1 MINRE
6 FLQLAHTLK
15 PDKHSINGWYV
26 SEKLDGMRAYW
37 DGGWTKGMLTTEV
50 PFANSSKDYRRVT
63 PAVSTG
69 LWSRYAK
76 PIAAPEW
83 WTEGLPDF
91 PLDGELYMGPGRFQD
106 VISTVKRFQAD
117 DDKWSEVDYCVF
129 DLPSDYAFLMP
140 GRINNPQWTAIYDDM
155 RELAPVREHGVLNFH
170 KINRMI
176 EIGKIS
182 LGTAHWL
189 PQVRLPMG
197 ADAAEDAIS
206 VFMDKVIGTG
216 GEGLVLR
223 KPESVW
229 VPKRSSNVLKVKP
242 VSDSEAKV
250 VGYTWGKGKYENM
263 LGALQVVWNN
273 KFFELSGFTDD
284 ERTLLPTNGDDA
296 TPGSDSFDGTIS
308 RHFPKG
314 STISFKYRELTD
326 AGYPKEARYW
336 RK

>member
-15 PDKHSINGWYV
+15 PEKHHISGWYV

-37 DGGWTKGMLTTEV
+37 DGGWTKGKLTTEI
-50 PFANSSKDYRRVT
+50 PFANSDKDYRRVT

-83 WTEGLPDF
+83 WTDGLPDF

-117 DDKWSEVDYCVF
+117 DEKWSEVDYCVF
-129 DLPSDYAFLMP
+129 DLPSDYRFLAP
-140 GRINNPQWTAIYDDM
+140 GRINNPQWSKIYDDM
-155 RELAPVREHGVLNFH
+155 RDLAPERKHNILNFH
-170 KINRMI
+170 KINKMV
-176 EIGKIS
+176 ELGKIE

-189 PQVRLPMG
+189 PQARLPMSSEE
-197 ADAAEDAIS
+197 AHVEIS
-206 VFMDKVIGTG
+206 AMMEAVLVMG

-223 KPESVW
+223 KPNSIWE
-229 VPKRSSNVLKVKP
+229 PKRSHGVLKVKP
-242 VSDSEAKV
+242 QSDSEARV
-250 VGYTWGKGKYENM
+250 QGYTWGKGKYEGM
-263 LGALQVVWNN
+263 MGSLQVVWNN
-273 KFFELSGFTDD
+273 KNFELSGFTDD
-284 ERTLLPTNGDDA
+284 ERTLHSNSSDGR
-296 TPGSDSFDGTIS
+296 TPGVSAIDSTTS
-308 RHFPKG
+308 YHFPKG
-314 STISFKYRELTD
+314 SVVSFKYRELTD